1 MTIGVIT
8 ADIINSTQN
17 HDWQDFIT
25 PQLNKLGTSPK
36 DWNIYRGDSIQLRID
51 NPDEILEVALM
62 LKSAIKQH
70 KNCDIRMTLGIGK
83 ERLRS
88 SKVTLNSGEAY
99 EYSGRLLE
107 EISQNIEI
115 KTAWQELD
123 LGLNAGLNMLNA
135 LAEQWTPNS
144 AKAINYRLNKPDLNQ
159 NELAKILE
167 TTQSNVSRVLS
178 RGHWREIQQYS
189 VYFKSLIKS
198 KL

>member
-1 MTIGVIT
+1 MDIGVIT

-36 DWNIYRGDSIQLRID
+36 DWNIYRGDSIQIRVE
-51 NPDEILEVALM
+51 NPDEVLEVALM

-83 ERLRS
+83 ERLRT

-107 EISQNIEI
+107 DISQNIEI

-189 VYFKSLIKS
+189 VYFKSLIQS